1 MKTFK
6 KTYIGKG
13 KQNPNFD
20 IVKMTLKVDDFQ
32 NLIFEKDGVKYLTFE
47 VAKMRE
53 ADQFG
58 RTHTAYVVVPEN
70 IEPKFEPQEKK
81 WSTDEI
87 FTEAVKKNIITNSGS
102 WYSFKDRKIGHG
114 SALVRKNIESNK
126 ELRHDLIHAI
136 TNTPQPVLPF

>member
-32 NLIFEKDGVKYLTFE
+32 NLIFEKEGVKYLTFE

-53 ADQFG
+53 ADQYG

-70 IEPKFEPQEKK
+70 IETNFEPQEKK

-136 TNTPQPVLPF
+136 TTTAQPVLPF

>member
-32 NLIFEKDGVKYLTFE
+32 NLIFEKEGVKYLTFE

-58 RTHTAYVVVPEN
+58 RTHTDYVVVPEN
-70 IEPKFEPQEKK
+70 IETKFEPQEKK

-87 FTEAVKKNIITNSGS
+87 FTEAVYPSDEPRFS
-102 WYSFKDRKIGHG
+102 S
-114 SALVRKNIESNK
+114 VRE
-126 ELRHDLIHAI
+126 
-136 TNTPQPVLPF
+136 